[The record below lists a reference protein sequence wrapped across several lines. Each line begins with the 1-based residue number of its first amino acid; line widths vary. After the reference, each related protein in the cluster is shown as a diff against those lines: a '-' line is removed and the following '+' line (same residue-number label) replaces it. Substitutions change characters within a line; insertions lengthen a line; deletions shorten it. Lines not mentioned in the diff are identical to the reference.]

1 MIDSYIDIEFDFTQ
15 DTEGYWQN
23 WWTKEKGDELLGT
36 RHVSDPDSQSKT
48 LNEYHKFLWSK
59 KLPCSKNWDLIPKR
73 GRGYYF
79 EWNDG
84 EANRYYSSDSL
95 LNSFRWHDMKSV
107 LEKVKAH
114 VENNLKLNYQK
125 WLEDF
130 VRRLYTMGGMIIFPT
145 RQGGINTIRAFT
157 KVKDRV
163 DLTFEC
169 IRRFYIGEKSP
180 MSNCLEKDEKF
191 FSLFNDFKGYVDFFL
206 LQDIVSSDYKHV
218 KCFLGNT
225 EYCDDFFK
233 TSGEVTVPQTLEDYM
248 EWHDN
253 LIKFVDDRNKR
264 ILNYCKEK
272 NRV

>member
-1 MIDSYIDIEFDFTQ
+1 MKCSA
-15 DTEGYWQN
+15 
-23 WWTKEKGDELLGT
+23 LGINN
-36 RHVSDPDSQSKT
+36 VCACGGNS
-48 LNEYHKFLWSK
+48 L
-59 KLPCSKNWDLIPKR
+59 SKNQVSKILKT
-73 GRGYYF
+73 Y
-79 EWNDG
+79 
-84 EANRYYSSDSL
+84 
-95 LNSFRWHDMKSV
+95 
-107 LEKVKAH
+107 
-114 VENNLKLNYQK
+114 VENELKLNYQK

-130 VRRLYTMGGMIIFPT
+130 VRKLYTMGGMIVFPT

-272 NRV
+272 NRVQFKTRSSRVFLYLTNPRKYNYNIIMGELIFEWDPVKAELNYTKHKVTFEEAKSVFYDENAILIADPDHSSNG